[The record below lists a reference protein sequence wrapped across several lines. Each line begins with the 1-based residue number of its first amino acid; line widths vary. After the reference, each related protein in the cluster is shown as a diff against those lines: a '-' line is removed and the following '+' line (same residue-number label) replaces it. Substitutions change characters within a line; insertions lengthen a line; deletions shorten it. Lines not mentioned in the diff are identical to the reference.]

1 MLEFKKRV
9 LLKVSFDLFLFEKE
23 LRKAYEWLTD
33 VELKKLKSWCYKNF
47 GEVYKPILDKVFLA
61 EDIQIA

>member
-23 LRKAYEWLTD
+23 LRKAFEWLSE
-33 VELKKLKSWCYKNF
+33 VELENLKEWCYRSF
-47 GEVYKPILDKVFLA
+47 GEVYRPIMDKVFQSNGVKVA
-61 EDIQIA
+61 

>member
-23 LRKAYEWLTD
+23 LRKAYEWLTE
-33 VELKKLKSWCYKNF
+33 VELEKLKIWCYRNF
-47 GEVYKPILDKVFLA
+47 GDLYKPILDKVFLT
-61 EDIQIA
+61 ENVKIS